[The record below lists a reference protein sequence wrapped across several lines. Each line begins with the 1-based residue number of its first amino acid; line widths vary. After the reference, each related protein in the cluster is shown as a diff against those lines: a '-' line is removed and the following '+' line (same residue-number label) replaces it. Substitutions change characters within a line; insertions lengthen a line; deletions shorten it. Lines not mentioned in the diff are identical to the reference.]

1 MLITQ
6 GIKNKTRNLA
16 RGSGLDSGDGGD
28 CMTGVEEL
36 EEQVSAKGGRTPCGH
51 PARSSKLLV
60 QNRKTSNAGPSRSMS
75 YSLRKFDF
83 TNFQSNPAS
92 IRYEYR
98 PLSICFCVLIFSPRS
113 SLLYHDY
120 GDIMEPHPDLRP
132 CVAGWRWLPVFT
144 VVRAAA
150 TGFDPI

>member
-98 PLSICFCVLIFSPRS
+98 PLSICFCVLIFLRKSTRS
-113 SLLYHDY
+113 ENDCCSQKSVLNQSRYKSTHY
-120 GDIMEPHPDLRP
+120 
-132 CVAGWRWLPVFT
+132 RWSFKRRKLECSGMGH
-144 VVRAAA
+144 RLH
-150 TGFDPI
+150 